1 MKLLMIYCDV
11 FSYKPQ
17 LKTLENF
24 PDFTEEVAKEKVLV
38 AFTQMEEK
46 DLKDLKKVET
56 KLVKNL
62 KWGAKKNEVK
72 YVILHSFAHL
82 STSKADP
89 ESTKTLF
96 DKVELRLLAADYTC
110 EQTPFGY
117 FLDINVQAPG
127 RSAARIFLDF

>member
-1 MKLLMIYCDV
+1 MKLLMIYCNS
-11 FSYKPQ
+11 FSYQPQ
-17 LKTLENF
+17 IKTLPNF
-24 PDFTEEVAKEKVLV
+24 PDFSKKVTHNNVLV
-38 AFTQMEEK
+38 AFIQMEEQDVVISSK
-46 DLKDLKKVET
+46 IET
-56 KLVKNL
+56 KLLKNL

-72 YVILHSFAHL
+72 HVILHSFAHL

-89 ESTKTLF
+89 NSTKQLF
-96 DKVELRLLAADYTC
+96 NQVETRLKNASYIC

>member
-1 MKLLMIYCDV
+1 MKLLMIYCDT

-17 LKTLENF
+17 VKTLPDF
-24 PDFTEEVAKEKVLV
+24 PDFTEEVVKENVLV

-46 DLKDLKKVET
+46 DLDEPKKAET

-62 KWGAKKNEVK
+62 KWGAKKNDVK
-72 YVILHSFAHL
+72 HVILHSFAHL
-82 STSKADP
+82 SVSKADP
-89 ESTKTLF
+89 ESTKELF
-96 DKVELRLLAADYTC
+96 DKVEQRLLTADYAC

>member
-1 MKLLMIYCDV
+1 MKLLMIYCNE

-17 LKTLENF
+17 IKTLPEFPNF
-24 PDFTEEVAKEKVLV
+24 EEEVILNNVLV
-38 AFTQMEEK
+38 AFIQMEEK
-46 DLKDLKKVET
+46 DIEIASKIET

-62 KWGAKKNEVK
+62 KWGAKKNKIK

-89 ESTKTLF
+89 LSTKTLF
-96 DKVELRLLAADYTC
+96 NQVEIRLKNADYTC

-117 FLDINVQAPG
+117 FLDIKVQAPG
-127 RSAARIFLDF
+127 KSAARIFLDF

>member
-1 MKLLMIYCDV
+1 MIYCNR

-24 PDFTEEVAKEKVLV
+24 PDFNREVQLTDVLV
-38 AFTQMEEK
+38 AFIQMEEK
-46 DLKDLKKVET
+46 DLLNTAKIET

-62 KWGAKKNEVK
+62 KWGAKKNQVK
-72 YVILHSFAHL
+72 HIVLHSFAHL

-89 ESTKTLF
+89 ENTKNLF
-96 DKVELRLLAADYTC
+96 DAVEKRLQNTGYTA

-117 FLDINVQAPG
+117 FLDIDVQAPG
-127 RSAARIFLDF
+127 KSAARIFLDF

>member
-17 LKTLENF
+17 LKTLDSF
-24 PDFTEEVAKEKVLV
+24 PDFTEEVVKENVLV

-46 DLKDLKKVET
+46 DLEDPKKVET

-72 YVILHSFAHL
+72 HVILHSFAHL

-89 ESTKTLF
+89 ESTKGLF
-96 DKVELRLLAADYTC
+96 DKVEQRLVTADYAC

>member
-1 MKLLMIYCDV
+1 MKLLMIYCDR

-17 LKTLENF
+17 IKTLEGF
-24 PDFTEEVAKEKVLV
+24 PDFTDEVSIENALV
-38 AFTQMEEK
+38 AFIQMEEK
-46 DLKDLKKVET
+46 DVANASKIET

-62 KWGAKKNEVK
+62 KWGAKKNNIKHIV
-72 YVILHSFAHL
+72 LHSFAHL
-82 STSKADP
+82 SKSKADP
-89 ESTKTLF
+89 KSTKALF
-96 DKVELRLLAADYTC
+96 DAVEERLVKADYTA

>member
-1 MKLLMIYCDV
+1 MKLLMIYCDQ

-17 LKTLENF
+17 IKTL
-24 PDFTEEVAKEKVLV
+24 PDFEDFDKEVTLKKVLV
-38 AFTQMEEK
+38 AFIQMEEK
-46 DLKDLKKVET
+46 DVEIASKIET
-56 KLVKNL
+56 KLLKNL
-62 KWGAKKNEVK
+62 KWGAKKNSIKHV
-72 YVILHSFAHL
+72 VLHSFAHL

-89 ESTKTLF
+89 KTTKQLF
-96 DKVELRLLAADYTC
+96 DQVETRLQNADYVC